1 MKMHFRLIRNVLLA
15 LMFVLTGKQ
24 AIAATLIH
32 EFAFEGNA
40 NDRVGL
46 ANATLLNEASITG
59 GVLSLDGLNDYLEFD
74 RKLVPT
80 GGAAFSVAV
89 QARST
94 AANTNGIVEII
105 SQGFSGGPGFYLGYN
120 FGTIR
125 LTDQFTNTSVSFPT
139 DGLFHDY
146 VITSEAGIGT
156 RLYIDGGM
164 VFSSSSHLQPTT
176 AGTNTRLGRQ
186 FDPYGEYFMGQID
199 NLKIYSGAL
208 TDTQAANAFAAV
220 PLPAGLSLLSAAMA
234 GLGFLGWRRK
244 RLVAS

>member
-1 MKMHFRLIRNVLLA
+1 MHFRLIRNVLLA

-24 AIAATLIH
+24 AFAATLIH

-40 NDRVGL
+40 NDGVGL
-46 ANATLLNEASITG
+46 ANATLLNDASITG
-59 GVLSLDGLNDYLEFD
+59 GVLSLHGANDYLEFD

-80 GGAAFSVAV
+80 GGVAFSVAV

-105 SQGFSGGPGFYLGYN
+105 SQGFSGTHGFYLGYN

-125 LTDQFTNTSVSFPT
+125 LTDQFVNTQVSFPA
-139 DGLFHDY
+139 DRRFHDY
-146 VITSEAGIGT
+146 VITSEAGVGT
-156 RLYIDGGM
+156 RLYIDGNM
-164 VFSSSSHLQPTT
+164 VFSNSNHLQPTT
-176 AGTNTRLGRQ
+176 TGTNTRLGRQ
-186 FDPYGEYFMGQID
+186 FDPYGEYFTGQID

-208 TDTQAANAFAAV
+208 TGNEVANAFAAV
-220 PLPAGLSLLSAAMA
+220 PLPAGLSLLSAAVA

-244 RLVAS
+244 QPAAS